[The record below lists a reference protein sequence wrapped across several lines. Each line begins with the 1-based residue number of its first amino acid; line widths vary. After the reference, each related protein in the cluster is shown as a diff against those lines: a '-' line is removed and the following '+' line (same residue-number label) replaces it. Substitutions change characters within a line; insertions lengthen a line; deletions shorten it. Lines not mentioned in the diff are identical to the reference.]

1 MALEKGIAQR
11 VEAFIDR
18 DAPLFVIR
26 ILMTGERHMSPVQYS
41 TGRRE
46 RKSRRR

>member
-26 ILMTGERHMSPVQYS
+26 ILMTGERHMSPVQYWP
-41 TGRRE
+41 E
-46 RKSRRR
+46 RKKVA